1 MDLLVSTQWL
11 ADHLDEADL
20 VVLDCTVYLRMG
32 ADGFEAVSGRDDW
45 AAGHIPGAGFADLT
59 GALCDGDSPLRF
71 ALPEPAAFAAAM
83 ADLGVADGRRVVL
96 YDANA
101 SMWAARVWWMLRWIG
116 FDDVALLDGGWA
128 AWSNEERQVDT
139 TVRTFAAHP
148 LAVTPRPELVA
159 DKDEVAAAIGDGATC
174 IVDALNPAMYSGEVA
189 MYRRAGHIPGAVNAP
204 AASLTDPETGRFR
217 PRDELAA
224 MFDHDPATRTITYCG
239 GGIAASGDAFALT
252 LLGYTDV
259 AVYTAS
265 MQEWAADPD
274 APLVTEATA

>member
-1 MDLLVSTQWL
+1 MELLVSTQWL
-11 ADHLDEADL
+11 ADHLDDPDL
-20 VVLDCTVYLRMG
+20 VVLDCTVHLRMG
-32 ADGFEAVSGRDDW
+32 TDGFEAISGREDW

-71 ALPEPAAFAAAM
+71 ALPEPEVFAAAM
-83 ADLGVADGRRVVL
+83 ADLGVGEGRRVVL

-116 FDDVALLDGGWA
+116 FDDGALLDGGWT
-128 AWSNEERQVDT
+128 AWSQEARPVDT
-139 TVRTFAAHP
+139 TVRSHEPSA
-148 LAVTPRPELVA
+148 LAVRLRPRLVA

-174 IVDALNPAMYSGEVA
+174 IVDALTPQMYSGEIA
-189 MYRRAGHIPGAVNAP
+189 MYRRGGHIPGAVNAP
-204 AASLTDPETGRFR
+204 ASALTDPDTGRFR
-217 PRDELAA
+217 PVEELAA

-252 LLGYTDV
+252 LLGYDDV

-265 MQEWAADPD
+265 MQEWASDPD
-274 APLVTEATA
+274 APLVTEPTP